1 VPAVVALLTLELFVS
16 HAHSLKE
23 KRMVLRRVKD
33 RLAAMNL
40 SVAET
45 AHQDLWQRATLSV
58 VAVRDGEQATE
69 AALQQVIDHVDAI
82 EPGLVA
88 RSDIEF
94 LT

>member
-1 VPAVVALLTLELFVS
+1 MPAIVALLTLELFVGD
-16 HAHSLKE
+16 AHSLKE

-33 RLAAMNL
+33 RLGALNL

-45 AHQDLWQRATLSV
+45 AHQELWQRATVSV
-58 VAVRDGEQATE
+58 AVVRDGEQSAE
-69 AALQQVIDHVDAI
+69 AALQQAIDAI
-82 EPGLVA
+82 ERVDPGLVT